1 MQRTLFSLLLFIKRF
16 VVIIIMIIISTA
28 RKMHEHYTVHGYS
41 EGKALKINEKIKQ
54 SRENNIN

>member
-1 MQRTLFSLLLFIKRF
+1 
-16 VVIIIMIIISTA
+16 MIIISTA